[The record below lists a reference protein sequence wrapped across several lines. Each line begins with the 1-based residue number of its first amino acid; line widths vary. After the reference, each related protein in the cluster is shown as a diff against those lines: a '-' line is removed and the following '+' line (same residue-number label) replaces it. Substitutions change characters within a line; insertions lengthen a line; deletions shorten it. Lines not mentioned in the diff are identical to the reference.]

1 MQNIIVDKE
10 EDAKE
15 IIKFLEEKKAG
26 KATFLPL
33 SKFNNNNS
41 NNSVEYENYKNGI
54 ISKLKD
60 IRDVKKYVYFPKD
73 IVKVNEKYLG
83 IISVFLDKTLIVENI
98 DIAISVTKKI
108 KGIKVVTLNGELF
121 ASTGSIT
128 GGYSKKV
135 SNILGRKEE
144 IVKLEK
150 EIVSLERKAEETN
163 SDFEDKKAEYILK
176 EKEHSNILNE
186 IYEEKLK
193 IVVKEKEINAL
204 REKVGEISEKIKN
217 INNEI
222 ENITKESNEIL
233 TNKSIIEEVKGKLVE
248 ELEKMNDERLKL
260 KENLND
266 EDTSSKIEEIAEDIM
281 NVKISIA
288 SFEESENSIIEILE
302 RITSEEKE
310 LEERKEKRNT
320 ELLEY
325 EKENTNLG
333 QRIEENTSDIN
344 KIEEENVE
352 NKRAVHFGQKA
363 TNEEIKEGIKNIE
376 KLIENYRKYV
386 PNYTEEYGSRVLE
399 IIFYCFTAPY
409 IQQIRSCFKSTDS
422 KEGIS
427 PFLFIGGTP
436 FSGKTKLLNLIVY
449 RMIGI
454 EKKKRGEKE
463 TVSTY
468 SSIVPKNSKWRA
480 NTIDQLDYWLRE
492 DNVYPIFVD
501 ELDKDFFANPERSD
515 KLVTNLVNDTGFHGK
530 SGCLIGTTNS
540 NSFEMPKRS
549 ARRSYYI
556 KIDKVFDE
564 KRFSECNREY
574 NKILNKTNNKL
585 FKDFVVRMAEELS
598 KENVKLDNYSQTS
611 NSEKIDFLFLTR
623 KIFREYFEIAD
634 IKIPKWFP
642 QNRYNDI
649 SEQNME
655 KWKSCYQMLPEKFK
669 VIEEDGKKIY
679 GFNLRELNVDKN
691 TKENVS
697 YYEAM
702 ANQCIIVNSDQ
713 YLKFDIEK
721 FHEWIGIPVPKELRK
736 KKNIFNFFKK
746 KQSSNT

>member
-1 MQNIIVDKE
+1 MQNIIVEKE

-33 SKFNNNNS
+33 SKFNNNS

-60 IRDVKKYVYFPKD
+60 IREVEKYVYFPKD

-83 IISVFLDKTLIVENI
+83 IISVFLDKTLIVDNI

-144 IVKLEK
+144 IAKLEK
-150 EIVSLERKAEETN
+150 EIVSLERKVEETN
-163 SDFEDKKAEYILK
+163 NEFEDKKAEYILK

-193 IVVKEKEINAL
+193 IAVKEKEINAL
-204 REKVGEISEKIKN
+204 REKVEEISEKIKN
-217 INNEI
+217 INSEI

-233 TNKSIIEEVKGKLVE
+233 YNKSIIEEVKEKLVE

-266 EDTSSKIEEIAEDIM
+266 EATSSKIEEITEDIM
-281 NVKISIA
+281 NIKISIA

-352 NKRAVHFGQKA
+352 
-363 TNEEIKEGIKNIE
+363 IKELQNEIRKEKEEKQNI
-376 KLIENYRKYV
+376 I
-386 PNYTEEYGSRVLE
+386 
-399 IIFYCFTAPY
+399 
-409 IQQIRSCFKSTDS
+409 
-422 KEGIS
+422 
-427 PFLFIGGTP
+427 
-436 FSGKTKLLNLIVY
+436 KLLNKK
-449 RMIGI
+449 I
-454 EKKKRGEKE
+454 EENDKKIE
-463 TVSTY
+463 TNIPV
-468 SSIVPKNSKWRA
+468 K
-480 NTIDQLDYWLRE
+480 
-492 DNVYPIFVD
+492 
-501 ELDKDFFANPERSD
+501 
-515 KLVTNLVNDTGFHGK
+515 
-530 SGCLIGTTNS
+530 
-540 NSFEMPKRS
+540 
-549 ARRSYYI
+549 
-556 KIDKVFDE
+556 
-564 KRFSECNREY
+564 
-574 NKILNKTNNKL
+574 
-585 FKDFVVRMAEELS
+585 LS
-598 KENVKLDNYSQTS
+598 KEQEMFKIELEEENYIENMWNEYQITLNNIDIAEYEEYYIEKGFQTRDIEGNIMS
-611 NSEKIDFLFLTR
+611 FDIIKAKKMVRDLKSSIKDLGEVDTSIIK
-623 KIFREYFEIAD
+623 EY
-634 IKIPKWFP
+634 
-642 QNRYNDI
+642 
-649 SEQNME
+649 
-655 KWKSCYQMLPEKFK
+655 L
-669 VIEEDGKKIY
+669 
-679 GFNLRELNVDKN
+679 N
-691 TKENVS
+691 TKERYDYLLNQREDLESSKKSLEKIIKEIAFAMEEQFVS
-697 YYEAM
+697 RM
-702 ANQCIIVNSDQ
+702 DIIN
-713 YLKFDIEK
+713 KNF
-721 FHEWIGIPVPKELRK
+721 KEIFVTLFGGRK
-736 KKNIFNFFKK
+736 C
-746 KQSSNT
+746 

>member
-1 MQNIIVDKE
+1 MQNIIVEKE

-33 SKFNNNNS
+33 SKFNNKTND
-41 NNSVEYENYKNGI
+41 SVEYEKYKNGI

-60 IRDVKKYVYFPKD
+60 IKEGEKYVYFPKD

-83 IISVFLDKTLIVENI
+83 IISVFLDKTLIAENI

-144 IVKLEK
+144 IAKLDK
-150 EIVSLERKAEETN
+150 EIVSLERKVEEIN
-163 SDFEDKKAEYILK
+163 NEFEAKKTEYILK

-193 IVVKEKEINAL
+193 IAVKEKEINAL
-204 REKVGEISEKIKN
+204 REKVEEISEKIKN
-217 INNEI
+217 INSEI

-233 TNKSIIEEVKGKLVE
+233 TNKSMIEEVKGKLVE

-266 EDTSSKIEEIAEDIM
+266 EDTSSKIEEITEDIM

-352 NKRAVHFGQKA
+352 
-363 TNEEIKEGIKNIE
+363 IKELQNEIRKEKEEKQNI
-376 KLIENYRKYV
+376 I
-386 PNYTEEYGSRVLE
+386 
-399 IIFYCFTAPY
+399 
-409 IQQIRSCFKSTDS
+409 
-422 KEGIS
+422 
-427 PFLFIGGTP
+427 
-436 FSGKTKLLNLIVY
+436 KLLNKK
-449 RMIGI
+449 I
-454 EKKKRGEKE
+454 EENDKKIE
-463 TVSTY
+463 TNIPV
-468 SSIVPKNSKWRA
+468 K
-480 NTIDQLDYWLRE
+480 
-492 DNVYPIFVD
+492 
-501 ELDKDFFANPERSD
+501 
-515 KLVTNLVNDTGFHGK
+515 
-530 SGCLIGTTNS
+530 
-540 NSFEMPKRS
+540 
-549 ARRSYYI
+549 
-556 KIDKVFDE
+556 
-564 KRFSECNREY
+564 
-574 NKILNKTNNKL
+574 
-585 FKDFVVRMAEELS
+585 LS
-598 KENVKLDNYSQTS
+598 KEQEMFKIELEEENYIENMWNEYQITLNNIDIAEYEEYYIEKGLQT
-611 NSEKIDFLFLTR
+611 R
-623 KIFREYFEIAD
+623 D
-634 IKIPKWFP
+634 IEGNIMNF
-642 QNRYNDI
+642 DI
-649 SEQNME
+649 I
-655 KWKSCYQMLPEKFK
+655 KA
-669 VIEEDGKKIY
+669 KKI
-679 GFNLRELNVDKN
+679 LRDLKSSIKDLGEVDTSIIKEYLN
-691 TKENVS
+691 TKERYDYLLNQREDLETSKKSLEKIIKEIAFAMEEQFVS
-697 YYEAM
+697 RM
-702 ANQCIIVNSDQ
+702 DIIN
-713 YLKFDIEK
+713 KNF
-721 FHEWIGIPVPKELRK
+721 KEIFVTLFGGRK
-736 KKNIFNFFKK
+736 C
-746 KQSSNT
+746 

>member
-1 MQNIIVDKE
+1 MQNIIVEKE

-33 SKFNNNNS
+33 SKFDNNS

-60 IRDVKKYVYFPKD
+60 IRDVEKYVYFPKD

-83 IISVFLDKTLIVENI
+83 IISVFLDKTLIAENI

-135 SNILGRKEE
+135 ANILGRKEE

-150 EIVSLERKAEETN
+150 EIVSLERKVEEI
-163 SDFEDKKAEYILK
+163 SKEFEDKKAEYILK

-193 IVVKEKEINAL
+193 IAVKEKEINAL
-204 REKVGEISEKIKN
+204 REKVEEISEKINN
-217 INNEI
+217 INSEI

-233 TNKSIIEEVKGKLVE
+233 TNKSIIEEVKEKLVE

-266 EDTSSKIEEIAEDIM
+266 EDTSSKIEEITEDIM

-333 QRIEENTSDIN
+333 RRIEENTSDIN

-352 NKRAVHFGQKA
+352 
-363 TNEEIKEGIKNIE
+363 IKELQNEIRKEKEEKQNI
-376 KLIENYRKYV
+376 I
-386 PNYTEEYGSRVLE
+386 
-399 IIFYCFTAPY
+399 
-409 IQQIRSCFKSTDS
+409 
-422 KEGIS
+422 
-427 PFLFIGGTP
+427 
-436 FSGKTKLLNLIVY
+436 KLLNKK
-449 RMIGI
+449 I
-454 EKKKRGEKE
+454 EENDKKIE
-463 TVSTY
+463 TNIPV
-468 SSIVPKNSKWRA
+468 K
-480 NTIDQLDYWLRE
+480 
-492 DNVYPIFVD
+492 
-501 ELDKDFFANPERSD
+501 
-515 KLVTNLVNDTGFHGK
+515 
-530 SGCLIGTTNS
+530 
-540 NSFEMPKRS
+540 
-549 ARRSYYI
+549 
-556 KIDKVFDE
+556 
-564 KRFSECNREY
+564 
-574 NKILNKTNNKL
+574 
-585 FKDFVVRMAEELS
+585 LS
-598 KENVKLDNYSQTS
+598 KEQEMFKIELEEENYIENMWNEYQITLNNIDIAEYEEYYIEKGLQTRDIEGNIMNFDIIKAKKMVRDLKS
-611 NSEKIDFLFLTR
+611 SIKDLGEVDTSIIK
-623 KIFREYFEIAD
+623 EY
-634 IKIPKWFP
+634 
-642 QNRYNDI
+642 
-649 SEQNME
+649 
-655 KWKSCYQMLPEKFK
+655 L
-669 VIEEDGKKIY
+669 
-679 GFNLRELNVDKN
+679 N
-691 TKENVS
+691 TKERYDYLLNQREDLESSKKSLEKIIKEIAFAMEEQFVS
-697 YYEAM
+697 RM
-702 ANQCIIVNSDQ
+702 DIIN
-713 YLKFDIEK
+713 KNF
-721 FHEWIGIPVPKELRK
+721 KEIFVTLFGGRK
-736 KKNIFNFFKK
+736 C
-746 KQSSNT
+746 

>member
-33 SKFNNNNS
+33 SKFNNNS

-60 IRDVKKYVYFPKD
+60 IREVEKYIYFPKD

-83 IISVFLDKTLIVENI
+83 IISVFLDKTLIVDNI

-144 IVKLEK
+144 IAKLEK

-163 SDFEDKKAEYILK
+163 NEFEDKKAEYILK

-193 IVVKEKEINAL
+193 IAVKEKEINAL
-204 REKVGEISEKIKN
+204 REKVEEISEKINN
-217 INNEI
+217 INSEI

-233 TNKSIIEEVKGKLVE
+233 TNKSIIEEVKEKLVE
-248 ELEKMNDERLKL
+248 ELEKMNDERVKL

-266 EDTSSKIEEIAEDIM
+266 EDTSSKIEEITEDIM

-310 LEERKEKRNT
+310 LEERKEKRNA

-325 EKENTNLG
+325 EKENTNIG

-352 NKRAVHFGQKA
+352 
-363 TNEEIKEGIKNIE
+363 IKELQNEIRKEKEEKQNI
-376 KLIENYRKYV
+376 I
-386 PNYTEEYGSRVLE
+386 
-399 IIFYCFTAPY
+399 
-409 IQQIRSCFKSTDS
+409 
-422 KEGIS
+422 
-427 PFLFIGGTP
+427 
-436 FSGKTKLLNLIVY
+436 KLLNKK
-449 RMIGI
+449 I
-454 EKKKRGEKE
+454 EENDKKIE
-463 TVSTY
+463 TNIPV
-468 SSIVPKNSKWRA
+468 K
-480 NTIDQLDYWLRE
+480 
-492 DNVYPIFVD
+492 
-501 ELDKDFFANPERSD
+501 
-515 KLVTNLVNDTGFHGK
+515 
-530 SGCLIGTTNS
+530 
-540 NSFEMPKRS
+540 
-549 ARRSYYI
+549 
-556 KIDKVFDE
+556 
-564 KRFSECNREY
+564 
-574 NKILNKTNNKL
+574 
-585 FKDFVVRMAEELS
+585 LS
-598 KENVKLDNYSQTS
+598 KEQEMFKIELEEENYIENMWNEYQITLNNIDIAEYEEYYIEKGFQTRDIEGNIMS
-611 NSEKIDFLFLTR
+611 FDIIKAKKMVRDLKSSIKDLGEVDTSIIK
-623 KIFREYFEIAD
+623 EY
-634 IKIPKWFP
+634 
-642 QNRYNDI
+642 
-649 SEQNME
+649 
-655 KWKSCYQMLPEKFK
+655 L
-669 VIEEDGKKIY
+669 
-679 GFNLRELNVDKN
+679 N
-691 TKENVS
+691 TKERYDYLLNQREDLESSKKSLEKIIKEIAFAMEEQFVS
-697 YYEAM
+697 RM
-702 ANQCIIVNSDQ
+702 DIIN
-713 YLKFDIEK
+713 KNF
-721 FHEWIGIPVPKELRK
+721 KEIFVTLFGGRK
-736 KKNIFNFFKK
+736 C
-746 KQSSNT
+746 

>member
-1 MQNIIVDKE
+1 MQNIIVEKE

-33 SKFNNNNS
+33 SKFNNNS

-60 IRDVKKYVYFPKD
+60 IRDVEKYVYFPKD

-83 IISVFLDKTLIVENI
+83 IISVFLDKTLIAENI

-144 IVKLEK
+144 IAKLEK

-163 SDFEDKKAEYILK
+163 NEFEDKKAEYILK

-193 IVVKEKEINAL
+193 IAVKEKEINAL
-204 REKVGEISEKIKN
+204 REKVEEISEKIKN
-217 INNEI
+217 INSEI

-233 TNKSIIEEVKGKLVE
+233 TNKSIIEEVKEKLVE

-266 EDTSSKIEEIAEDIM
+266 EDTSSKIEEITEDIM

-333 QRIEENTSDIN
+333 QKIEENTSDIN

-352 NKRAVHFGQKA
+352 
-363 TNEEIKEGIKNIE
+363 IKELQNEIRKEKEEKQNI
-376 KLIENYRKYV
+376 I
-386 PNYTEEYGSRVLE
+386 
-399 IIFYCFTAPY
+399 
-409 IQQIRSCFKSTDS
+409 
-422 KEGIS
+422 
-427 PFLFIGGTP
+427 
-436 FSGKTKLLNLIVY
+436 KLLNKK
-449 RMIGI
+449 I
-454 EKKKRGEKE
+454 EENDKKIE
-463 TVSTY
+463 TNIPV
-468 SSIVPKNSKWRA
+468 K
-480 NTIDQLDYWLRE
+480 
-492 DNVYPIFVD
+492 
-501 ELDKDFFANPERSD
+501 
-515 KLVTNLVNDTGFHGK
+515 
-530 SGCLIGTTNS
+530 
-540 NSFEMPKRS
+540 
-549 ARRSYYI
+549 
-556 KIDKVFDE
+556 
-564 KRFSECNREY
+564 
-574 NKILNKTNNKL
+574 
-585 FKDFVVRMAEELS
+585 LS
-598 KENVKLDNYSQTS
+598 KEQEMFKIELEEENYIENMWNEYQITLNNIDIAEYEGYYIEKGLQT
-611 NSEKIDFLFLTR
+611 R
-623 KIFREYFEIAD
+623 D
-634 IKIPKWFP
+634 IEGNIMNF
-642 QNRYNDI
+642 DI
-649 SEQNME
+649 I
-655 KWKSCYQMLPEKFK
+655 KA
-669 VIEEDGKKIY
+669 KKI
-679 GFNLRELNVDKN
+679 LRDLKSSIKDLGEVDTSIIKEYLN
-691 TKENVS
+691 TKERYDYLLNQREDLETSKKSLEKIIKEIAFAMEEQFVS
-697 YYEAM
+697 RM
-702 ANQCIIVNSDQ
+702 DIIN
-713 YLKFDIEK
+713 KNF
-721 FHEWIGIPVPKELRK
+721 KEIFVTLFGGRK
-736 KKNIFNFFKK
+736 C
-746 KQSSNT
+746 

>member
-1 MQNIIVDKE
+1 MQNIIVEKE

-33 SKFNNNNS
+33 SKFNNNS

-60 IRDVKKYVYFPKD
+60 IKDIEKYVYFPKD
-73 IVKVNEKYLG
+73 IVKANEKYLG

-144 IVKLEK
+144 IAKLEK
-150 EIVSLERKAEETN
+150 EIVSLERKVEETN

-193 IVVKEKEINAL
+193 IAVKEKEINAL
-204 REKVGEISEKIKN
+204 REKVEEISEKIKN
-217 INNEI
+217 INSEI

-266 EDTSSKIEEIAEDIM
+266 EDTSSKIEEITEDIM

-352 NKRAVHFGQKA
+352 
-363 TNEEIKEGIKNIE
+363 IKELQNEIRKEKEEKQNI
-376 KLIENYRKYV
+376 I
-386 PNYTEEYGSRVLE
+386 
-399 IIFYCFTAPY
+399 
-409 IQQIRSCFKSTDS
+409 
-422 KEGIS
+422 
-427 PFLFIGGTP
+427 
-436 FSGKTKLLNLIVY
+436 KLLNKK
-449 RMIGI
+449 I
-454 EKKKRGEKE
+454 EENDKKIE
-463 TVSTY
+463 TNIPV
-468 SSIVPKNSKWRA
+468 K
-480 NTIDQLDYWLRE
+480 
-492 DNVYPIFVD
+492 
-501 ELDKDFFANPERSD
+501 
-515 KLVTNLVNDTGFHGK
+515 
-530 SGCLIGTTNS
+530 
-540 NSFEMPKRS
+540 
-549 ARRSYYI
+549 
-556 KIDKVFDE
+556 
-564 KRFSECNREY
+564 
-574 NKILNKTNNKL
+574 
-585 FKDFVVRMAEELS
+585 LS
-598 KENVKLDNYSQTS
+598 KEQEMFKIELEEENYIENMWNEYQITLNNIDIAEYEEYYIEKGLQTRDIEGNIMNFDIIKAKKMVRDLKS
-611 NSEKIDFLFLTR
+611 SIKDLGEVDTSIIKEYLNTRERYDYLLNQREDLESSKKSLEKII
-623 KIFREYFEIAD
+623 KEIAFAMEEQFVSRMD
-634 IKIPKWFP
+634 IINK
-642 QNRYNDI
+642 N
-649 SEQNME
+649 
-655 KWKSCYQMLPEKFK
+655 FK
-669 VIEEDGKKIY
+669 EIFVTLFG
-679 GFNLRELNVDKN
+679 G
-691 TKENVS
+691 
-697 YYEAM
+697 
-702 ANQCIIVNSDQ
+702 
-713 YLKFDIEK
+713 
-721 FHEWIGIPVPKELRK
+721 RK
-736 KKNIFNFFKK
+736 C
-746 KQSSNT
+746 

>member
-1 MQNIIVDKE
+1 MQNIIVEKE

-33 SKFNNNNS
+33 SKFNNNS

-54 ISKLKD
+54 ISKLRD
-60 IRDVKKYVYFPKD
+60 IREVEKYVYFPKD

-144 IVKLEK
+144 IAKLEK
-150 EIVSLERKAEETN
+150 EIVSLERKVEEIN
-163 SDFEDKKAEYILK
+163 NEFEDKKAEYILK

-193 IVVKEKEINAL
+193 IAVKEKEINTL
-204 REKVGEISEKIKN
+204 REKVEEIFEKIKN
-217 INNEI
+217 INSEI

-233 TNKSIIEEVKGKLVE
+233 TSKSIIEEVKGKLVE

-266 EDTSSKIEEIAEDIM
+266 EDTSSKIEEITEDIM

-310 LEERKEKRNT
+310 LEERKDKRNT

-352 NKRAVHFGQKA
+352 
-363 TNEEIKEGIKNIE
+363 IKELQNEIRKEKEEKQNI
-376 KLIENYRKYV
+376 I
-386 PNYTEEYGSRVLE
+386 
-399 IIFYCFTAPY
+399 
-409 IQQIRSCFKSTDS
+409 
-422 KEGIS
+422 
-427 PFLFIGGTP
+427 
-436 FSGKTKLLNLIVY
+436 KLLNKK
-449 RMIGI
+449 I
-454 EKKKRGEKE
+454 EENDKKIE
-463 TVSTY
+463 TNIPV
-468 SSIVPKNSKWRA
+468 K
-480 NTIDQLDYWLRE
+480 
-492 DNVYPIFVD
+492 
-501 ELDKDFFANPERSD
+501 
-515 KLVTNLVNDTGFHGK
+515 
-530 SGCLIGTTNS
+530 
-540 NSFEMPKRS
+540 
-549 ARRSYYI
+549 
-556 KIDKVFDE
+556 
-564 KRFSECNREY
+564 
-574 NKILNKTNNKL
+574 
-585 FKDFVVRMAEELS
+585 LS
-598 KENVKLDNYSQTS
+598 KEQEMFKIELEEENYIENMWNEYQVTLNNIDIAEYEEYYIEKGLQVRDIEGNIMSFDIIKAKKMVRDLKSSIKDLGEVDTS
-611 NSEKIDFLFLTR
+611 IIK
-623 KIFREYFEIAD
+623 EY
-634 IKIPKWFP
+634 
-642 QNRYNDI
+642 
-649 SEQNME
+649 
-655 KWKSCYQMLPEKFK
+655 L
-669 VIEEDGKKIY
+669 
-679 GFNLRELNVDKN
+679 N
-691 TKENVS
+691 TKERYDYLLNQREDLESSKKSLEKIIKEIAFAMEEQFVS
-697 YYEAM
+697 RM
-702 ANQCIIVNSDQ
+702 DIIN
-713 YLKFDIEK
+713 KNF
-721 FHEWIGIPVPKELRK
+721 KEIFVTLFGGRK
-736 KKNIFNFFKK
+736 C
-746 KQSSNT
+746 